1 MVTKARQLAEFI
13 ANADVDSDEI
23 ATGAVSAS
31 KLADTLDLSSKTIVM
46 PDVAAFNITSGDV
59 GIGTSSPA
67 NLLNLHQSDTSSN
80 SYLHVTHVDSG
91 TGASNGLSIG
101 LESNGTDAAF
111 RNRESGSVKLYTANT
126 ERMRITSSG
135 NVGIGTSSPSYKTEI
150 SDGTV
155 TFGVNPLS
163 AYSTAYVGTTTNHGM
178 NFITNGNSRLNITSG
193 GNVGIGTSSPS
204 DLLELS
210 GTTAQP
216 AIRFTDEDVSGLYH
230 RIFTPTNTGLA
241 ISADTGNVAADSFLR
256 FDIDGSERMR
266 ITSSGNVGIGTSSA
280 TTALTVNS
288 GTSNTTAT
296 FQSTDAGAY
305 INFTDTTGTSGIGN
319 DTVYLYL
326 DVDKDNVVANSQ
338 IRFRVDGSSKVTIKD
353 NGYVGIGTTNP
364 SVNLEVANGDLAV
377 SAGHVGIGLSTP
389 SQYGS
394 GVPTLHLQGT
404 SPANTRAGA
413 IYFTE
418 NNGDQTGAIYSTDG
432 SDGYGG
438 IILHSAQGNMKF
450 STGALTNYRM
460 TIDTAGNVG
469 IGTTSPSEKL
479 TVSGIIASSSTG
491 YTANANTA
499 NFGLYT
505 SGSNPTTYIQM
516 PASGEFQV
524 WKPSTAAALIVK
536 NNGDVGIG
544 TESPLDKLHVTHS
557 YSGTYSSTLTKGTNT
572 QGLWVTNDLNGD
584 NMAGI
589 HLGAGGGTHFS
600 SIVGART
607 ANASHWGTHL
617 SFYTHDHDTSNLNTA
632 TEKVRIT
639 GDGNVGIGT
648 TTPSHTLQ
656 VAGNAVIGDS
666 STTAN
671 GILLNQSGSAVF
683 RGTIT
688 NNELFILDNYN
699 GSGFYQMDFR
709 WNNSEVGSVQVTSS
723 GATYNTT
730 SDRRLKDNITT
741 ITNGKEKLL
750 AMNPV
755 THTWKA
761 DPDAAAV
768 HGFIAQEMQEVIPE
782 AVSGDSESEEM
793 MSMDYGRITP
803 VIVAALQDALKE
815 IEELKTRINELEAK

>member
-46 PDVAAFNITSGDV
+46 PDVAAFNITSGNV

-544 TESPLDKLHVTHS
+544 TESPLDKLHVMHS